1 MKIVDLLDKRSV
13 KFGVNAK
20 SKEDAIRQIC
30 HLMAESGK
38 IDDVENYI
46 SGVLDR
52 EDIATTGVGNF
63 IAMPHCQGDFINSAG
78 LAVMKFNEG
87 VNWDSLDGEPV
98 KLAILIAAPQTS
110 DNLHLD
116 VLAKLSGMLM
126 HDDFREGLLNAK
138 DEAEFYQRIVDADK
152 EEEEKAAE
160 DNTNINPEG
169 PLILA
174 VTACPTGVAHTYM
187 AKESLETKAK
197 ELNINLKVETD
208 GSGGIKNELTDEDI
222 KKAKAIIVAADA
234 FVQMGRFNGKPVI
247 EVPVSKAIGSPD
259 VLLNS
264 AVNDNIPKYKAG
276 ASEVFQIG
284 AGDGR
289 MEGSSKAH
297 NVYKHLMSGISHMI
311 PFVVAGGILLAFA
324 YMIDGL
330 CGSPKDGLE
339 IDGIYYAFGSINEA
353 ARVLHDLGAT
363 FGLGLMLPVLGGFI
377 AYSIA
382 GKPGLVSGFVG
393 SFAATQ
399 GMYSALYY
407 YSLLVYGVDAD
418 STLQLATSSAGFIGA
433 IAAGFIAGYFV
444 KFLQRKFSNFSR
456 TLEPVR
462 DMLIIPLISTAFV
475 GACMF
480 LLNAPFGLLNI
491 YLGIGLQ
498 VLKDANLILLLAALV
513 SALMATDMGGP
524 INKATHYFV
533 LSLVTT
539 SLGSSGTPEMQTLAC
554 QLMAANIV
562 GIMVPPVGIAIATW
576 LFPQKFTAAD
586 RVPSLAN
593 FFIGLS
599 GITEGAIPYVAISP
613 VIFIFC
619 CMTGAAVGGVISMLL
634 GMEAIA
640 PEGGTISYLVMGA
653 SC

>member
-1 MKIVDLLDKRSV
+1 
-13 KFGVNAK
+13 
-20 SKEDAIRQIC
+20 
-30 HLMAESGK
+30 
-38 IDDVENYI
+38 
-46 SGVLDR
+46 
-52 EDIATTGVGNF
+52 
-63 IAMPHCQGDFINSAG
+63 
-78 LAVMKFNEG
+78 
-87 VNWDSLDGEPV
+87 
-98 KLAILIAAPQTS
+98 
-110 DNLHLD
+110 
-116 VLAKLSGMLM
+116 MLM

-152 EEEEKAAE
+152 EEEEKAEE

-169 PLILA
+169 PLVLA

-187 AKESLETKAK
+187 AKEALETKAK
-197 ELNINLKVETD
+197 ELKINLKVETD
-208 GSGGIKNELTDEDI
+208 GSGGIKNELTEEDI

-247 EVPVSKAIGSPD
+247 EVPVSKAIGAPD

-289 MEGSSKAH
+289 MEGASKAH
-297 NVYKHLMSGISHMI
+297 TIYKHLMSGISHMI

-330 CGSPKDGLE
+330 CGSPKDGAE
-339 IDGIYYAFGSINEA
+339 IDGIFYAFGSVNVI
-353 ARVLHDLGAT
+353 ARVFHDLGAS
-363 FGLGLMLPVLGGFI
+363 FGLGLMLPILGGFI

-382 GKPGLVSGFVG
+382 GKPGLVSGFIG
-393 SFAATQ
+393 SFAATK
-399 GMYSALYY
+399 GTYSVLYY
-407 YSLLVYGVDAD
+407 YAMLTSGVDSD
-418 STLQLATSSAGFIGA
+418 FSMQLASSSAGFIGA

-444 KFLQRKFSNFSR
+444 RFLQKKFSNFGR

-462 DMLIIPLISTAFV
+462 DMLIIPLISSFFV
-475 GACMF
+475 GVCMF
-480 LLNAPFGLLNI
+480 FLNAPFGLLNI

-498 VLKDANLILLLAALV
+498 ILKDANLILLLAALV

-539 SLGSSGTPEMQTLAC
+539 ALEPGSSPEMTTLAY

-613 VIFIFC
+613 IIFIFC
-619 CMTGAAVGGVISMLL
+619 CMTGAAVGGALSMVL